1 MPTTHEQ
8 QAQPPIMRWL
18 AVVTTALLGTVHV
31 RSCSPAPTPKVV
43 DVEAGTKGAPV
54 VLPARLPTTRTRGT
68 CPSFRAAEAVGD
80 PTAAAEAATAAAEAI
95 RHRRR

>member
-43 DVEAGTKGAPV
+43 DVEAGTKGVPV
-54 VLPARLPTTRTRGT
+54 IFTARLLTSRTRGT
-68 CPSFRAAEAVGD
+68 CTNFRAAAAG
-80 PTAAAEAATAAAEAI
+80 AAASAAEAI

>member
-8 QAQPPIMRWL
+8 QAQPPIMSWL
-18 AVVTTALLGTVHV
+18 AVVTTLLGTVHV

-43 DVEAGTKGAPV
+43 DVEAGTKGVPV
-54 VLPARLPTTRTRGT
+54 IFTARLPTSRTRGT
-68 CPSFRAAEAVGD
+68 CTSFRAAAAG
-80 PTAAAEAATAAAEAI
+80 AAASAAEAI